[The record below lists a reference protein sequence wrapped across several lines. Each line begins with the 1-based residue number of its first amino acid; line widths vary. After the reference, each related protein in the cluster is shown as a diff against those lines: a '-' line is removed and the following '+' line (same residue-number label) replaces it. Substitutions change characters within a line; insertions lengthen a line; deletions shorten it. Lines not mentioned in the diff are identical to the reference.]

1 VTNDE
6 TLVVVKVDVITSVVD
21 NSFSVNGV
29 VTSGEISGVKDV
41 VVVTSSGDVVI
52 DCCITLVFAVETS
65 STSDV
70 VLANCDVETAEEAIF
85 PEVNA
90 ICEEARSSGDVLLVV
105 ILSSDVPATKGV
117 VTSKEVVTFDGV
129 FEVTLLVVTNVGRTV
144 LCVVE
149 DVGLCP

>member
-1 VTNDE
+1 VTSDE
-6 TLVVVKVDVITSVVD
+6 TLVLVEVDVITSVVD

-29 VTSGEISGVKDV
+29 VTSGEISGVEDV
-41 VVVTSSGDVVI
+41 VVVTSSEDVVI
-52 DCCITLVFAVETS
+52 DCCIMLVFAVETS

-70 VLANCDVETAEEAIF
+70 VLANCDVETTEEAIF

-90 ICEEARSSGDVLLVV
+90 ICEEASSLGDVLLVV
-105 ILSSDVPATKGV
+105 ILSSDVAAKVV
-117 VTSKEVVTFDGV
+117 VTSKEAVTFDGV
-129 FEVTLLVVTNVGRTV
+129 FEVTLSVGMNVDRTV